1 MRRTNKPK
9 KVLDKKLKQ
18 KYVTKIETGLY
29 LYERGEEKLLIQRND
44 RCNDWDI
51 YETTSKSGLGEFR
64 HWLEPHPDNYC
75 SNAKTLRE
83 AIHVSYLSSLRA
95 SNRENRRTK

>member
-1 MRRTNKPK
+1 MTR
-9 KVLDKKLKQ
+9 LDKKLKQ
-18 KYVTKIETGLY
+18 KYVTHIETGLY

-51 YETTSKSGLGEFR
+51 YETTSKSGLG
-64 HWLEPHPDNYC
+64 WLEPHPDNYC

-83 AIHVSYLSSLRA
+83 AILESYLSSVRA
-95 SNRENRRTK
+95 SNRENRRAK